1 MKKDNMYKVIGVVC
15 VCAFVI
21 IGLMLLLN
29 PNKDGNVVLSSES
42 DIYDMFDEVYKNVG
56 VEMPALEA
64 NSVDLSNDAG
74 VLSYTGLSD
83 NSDVELIVVSEPLM
97 SSQAYSFVAVKLKD
111 GANIESIKQEMYDN
125 LNMSKWLCVSADELY
140 ITNYGN
146 TIVYVMA
153 ASDWAEPVYKSFKNY
168 VGKVG
173 KELTKELSDDYELP
187 PEFIVE

>member
-21 IGLMLLLN
+21 VGLMLLLN
-29 PNKDGNVVLSSES
+29 PNKGNVVLNSES
-42 DIYDMFDEVYKNVG
+42 DIYNMFDEVYKNVG
-56 VEMPALEA
+56 IEMPALES
-64 NSVDLSNDAG
+64 NSVDLTNDSS
-74 VLSYTGLSD
+74 VNSFTGLTDSSD
-83 NSDVELIVVSEPLM
+83 IEFIVVSEPLM
-97 SSQAYSFVAVKLKD
+97 SSQAYSFVAVKVKD
-111 GANIESIKQEMYDN
+111 GSNVETIKQEMYDN
-125 LNMSKWLCVSADELY
+125 LNMSKWLCVSADNLY

-146 TIVYVMA
+146 VIVYVMA
-153 ASDWAEPVYKSFKNY
+153 SSDWAEPVYNSFKEY